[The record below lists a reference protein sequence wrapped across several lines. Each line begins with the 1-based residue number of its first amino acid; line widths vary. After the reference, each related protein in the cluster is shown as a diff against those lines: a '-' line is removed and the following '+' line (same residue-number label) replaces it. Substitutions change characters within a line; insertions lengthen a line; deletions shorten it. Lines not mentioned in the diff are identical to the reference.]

1 VTESPAHLVVGG
13 GVCGLYA
20 ALTLARGGRPVFVL
34 ERSSQVGGLAA
45 SVQHDG
51 NPYDFGVH
59 MLHGFDTELRDDL
72 LALMGEEAIDVAL
85 DARIRWR
92 GHDFRYPLR
101 FTDLLQSMPLAELA
115 NGLRGL
121 LWAGI
126 KHRLTAPAPPRNAE
140 EALIALYGA
149 PLYHSFV
156 EDFTGRY
163 WGRPPRQLSAD
174 FVARKM
180 PRLTALDAVRQ
191 ALRTI
196 GIKLPAPRVESALV
210 DEILHYSRRGSAAL
224 PDAIARE
231 IQRLGGEVLTDIEI
245 RAIDLAADGAH
256 CVTFSSEP
264 GGLRQRPFG
273 ASVSTIPLASLVAL
287 LGEQVPA
294 DVQASAVSLQYR
306 PMAVHGVLVK
316 RDRCMDALY
325 TYYRD
330 RCFHRVSEPK
340 NAGVLVQPAGHTLL
354 LAERMCALGDAVWQ
368 GTDQAIAETVQA
380 LAAEGLC
387 LPDEVVSTFVLTD
400 RHAYPVF
407 SLGFDRH
414 LSRIL
419 SWLERETPIVSAGRQ
434 GTFSYP
440 NMHQSMREGERA
452 ARRIAG
458 MGISAAGC
466 TRQAR
471 APNTVRDQVS

>member
-1 VTESPAHLVVGG
+1 VTESPADLVLGG

-20 ALTLARGGRPVFVL
+20 ALTLAREGRRVLLL
-34 ERSSQVGGLAA
+34 ERRPQVGGLAA

-51 NPYDFGVH
+51 SPYDFGVH
-59 MLHGFDTELRDDL
+59 MLHGFDAELRDDL
-72 LALMGEEAIDVAL
+72 LSLMGEDAIDVAL

-101 FTDLLQSMPLAELA
+101 FADLLQSMPLAELA

-121 LWAGI
+121 LWMGV

-149 PLYHSFV
+149 PLYRAFF

-163 WGRPPRQLSAD
+163 WGRPPRELSAD

-196 GIKLPAPRVESALV
+196 GIKLPAPRVESALA
-210 DEILHYSRRGSAAL
+210 EETLHYSRRGSAAL
-224 PDAIARE
+224 PEAIARE
-231 IQRLGGEVLTDIEI
+231 IQRLGGEVLTGIEV
-245 RAIDLAADGAH
+245 RAIDLAADGIH
-256 CVTFSSEP
+256 RVTFSS
-264 GGLRQRPFG
+264 GQDGAQQRPFS
-273 ASVSTIPLASLVAL
+273 ACVSTIPLASLVAL
-287 LGEQVPA
+287 LGARVPI
-294 DVQASAVSLQYR
+294 DVKASAASLQYR
-306 PMAVHGVLVK
+306 PMAVHGLLVR
-316 RDRCMDALY
+316 RDWCMEALY

-340 NAGVLVQPAGHTLL
+340 NAGVLIQPAGHTLL
-354 LAERMCALGDAVWQ
+354 LAERMCEVSDAVWQ
-368 GTDQAIAETVQA
+368 GTDQAIAETIHA

-387 LPDEVVSTFVLTD
+387 SPDEVVSTFVLTD
-400 RHAYPVF
+400 RHAYPMF
-407 SLGFDRH
+407 SLGFERH
-414 LSRIL
+414 VSRIL
-419 SWLERETPIVSAGRQ
+419 SWLHQATPIVSAGRQ

-440 NMHQSMREGERA
+440 NMHQSMRDGERA

-458 MGISAAGC
+458 MG
-466 TRQAR
+466 
-471 APNTVRDQVS
+471 D